1 MNLPNDKNSPV
12 YNFFSVE
19 GLTPEEIEKIA
30 FESGFCKRRS
40 GKIKAPDFLLHFCLQ
55 SLEGTVS
62 YNDIASRM
70 ENNTDINA
78 SRQAYHQRMGAECLE
93 FFEKILGAV
102 MASKCY
108 HENSDSLQDLNL
120 FSRILVQDS
129 TIIRLPLRLFGDF
142 SGVKN
147 AHTAVCSARIQGIY
161 DLLSK
166 KFIAFSIDPYSK
178 NDLSAA
184 LDIVVE
190 PGDLLLRD
198 RGYFS
203 VPIIQKLKED
213 GADTI
218 SRYKHKTKIFD
229 FKSGEEINLLEYL
242 TKHGSIDQ
250 EVLIGKEKYKVRI
263 IARPVN
269 EETANLRRM
278 KARKESNHK
287 KPSKELLA
295 LMSRTIFISTA
306 ESQELTFDIILKLYG
321 LRWRIEN
328 IFKTW
333 KSHFSFDKI
342 HNVSEKQLRVLLTAR
357 LIMIVFIYQRL
368 FAPLFLKIKEI
379 SEKQLSLMKFSRY
392 IRQNLNVIYKI
403 SDIQNISEKTIQ
415 VVIRFC
421 TYDSRKRK
429 NFETQ
434 IEQIILEMNET
445 MDCNLLA

>member
-1 MNLPNDKNSPV
+1 
-12 YNFFSVE
+12 
-19 GLTPEEIEKIA
+19 
-30 FESGFCKRRS
+30 
-40 GKIKAPDFLLHFCLQ
+40 
-55 SLEGTVS
+55 
-62 YNDIASRM
+62 
-70 ENNTDINA
+70 
-78 SRQAYHQRMGAECLE
+78 MGSECLD
-93 FFEKILGAV
+93 FFERILDSIIT
-102 MASKCY
+102 SKCY
-108 HENSDSLQDLNL
+108 HKTLDTLPDLNM

-129 TIIRLPLRLFGDF
+129 TVIRLPLRLFDVF

-147 AHTAVCSARIQGIY
+147 AHTAVCNARIQGVY

-166 KFIAFSIDPYSK
+166 KFIAFSIDPYSR

-184 LDIVVE
+184 LDIDVK
-190 PGDLLLRD
+190 PGDLVLRD

-203 VPIIQKLKED
+203 VEIIQKLKED

-229 FKSGEEINLLEYL
+229 IETGNEINLLEYL
-242 TKHGSIDQ
+242 TKNGSIDR

-278 KARKESNHK
+278 KARKESKHK
-287 KPSKELLA
+287 NPSKELLA
-295 LMSRTIFISTA
+295 LMSWTIFITTC
-306 ESQELTFDIILKLYG
+306 ESEVLTFEIILKLYG

-357 LIMIVFIYQRL
+357 LIMIVFIYHRL
-368 FAPLFLKIKEI
+368 FRPLSLKIKEI
-379 SEKQLSLMKFSRY
+379 SKKRLSLMKFSRH
-392 IRQNLNVIYKI
+392 IRKNINFIYKVI
-403 SDIQNISEKTIQ
+403 DIENISEKTIKA
-415 VVIRFC
+415 VIRFC

-429 NFETQ
+429 NFETR
-434 IEQIILEMNET
+434 IEQIILEMNELE
-445 MDCNLLA
+445 DNHLLA

>member
-1 MNLPNDKNSPV
+1 MNLPTYMNFPA

-19 GLTPEEIEKIA
+19 GLSFEEIEKIA

-40 GKIKAPDFLLHFCLQ
+40 GKIKAPDFLIHFCLQ

-62 YNDIASRM
+62 YNDIASRI

-78 SRQAYHQRMGAECLE
+78 SRQAYHQRMGAECLD
-93 FFEKILGAV
+93 FFEKILSVV

-108 HENSDSLQDLNL
+108 HGNLDTLHDLNI

-129 TIIRLPLRLFGDF
+129 TIIRLPLRLFDEF

-147 AHTAVCSARIQGIY
+147 AHTAVCNARIQGTY

-166 KFIAFSIDPYSK
+166 KFIDFSIDPYSK

-184 LDIVVE
+184 LDIAVE
-190 PGDLLLRD
+190 PNDLLLRD

-203 VPIIQKLKED
+203 VQIVQKLKED

-229 FKSGEEINLLEYL
+229 PESGEEINLLEYL
-242 TKHGSIDQ
+242 TKNSSIDR

-263 IARPVN
+263 TAQPVN
-269 EETANLRRM
+269 EEIANLRRM
-278 KARKESNHK
+278 KAKKESKNK
-287 KPSKELLA
+287 KPSKELLG
-295 LMSRTIFISTA
+295 LMSWGIFFTTF
-306 ESQELTFDIILKLYG
+306 ESEALTYEIILKLYG

-368 FAPLFLKIKEI
+368 FWPLSIKIKNR
-379 SEKQLSLMKFSRY
+379 SEKRLSLMKFTRH
-392 IRQNLNVIYKI
+392 IRKNINFIFKVI
-403 SDIQNISEKTIQ
+403 DIQNISEKTIKA
-415 VVIRFC
+415 VIRFC

-434 IEQIILEMNET
+434 LEQIILEMNELKE
-445 MDCNLLA
+445 NHLLA

>member
-1 MNLPNDKNSPV
+1 MNLPTVKNYPG

-19 GLTPEEIEKIA
+19 GLSLEEIEQIA

-62 YNDIASRM
+62 YNDIASRI

-78 SRQAYHQRMGAECLE
+78 SRQAYQQRMGAECLE
-93 FFEKILGAV
+93 FFEKILSAV
-102 MASKCY
+102 MTSKCY
-108 HENSDSLQDLNL
+108 HENLDTLSDLNI

-129 TIIRLPLRLFGDF
+129 TVIRLPLRLFEVF

-147 AHTAVCSARIQGIY
+147 AHSAVCNARIQGTY

-166 KFIAFSIDPYSK
+166 KFIDFSIDPYSK

-184 LDIVVE
+184 LDIAVE
-190 PGDLLLRD
+190 PDDLLLRD

-203 VPIIQKLKED
+203 VKIIRNLKED

-229 FKSGEEINLLEYL
+229 YESGEEINLLESL
-242 TKHGSIDQ
+242 TKNGSIDQ
-250 EVLIGKEKYKVRI
+250 RVLIGKEKYEVRI
-263 IARPVN
+263 TARPVN
-269 EETANLRRM
+269 EETANMRRM

-287 KPSKELLA
+287 NPSKELLA
-295 LMSRTIFISTA
+295 LMSWTIFITTFENKS
-306 ESQELTFDIILKLYG
+306 LTFDIILKLYG

-368 FAPLFLKIKEI
+368 FWPLSIKIKNR
-379 SEKQLSLMKFSRY
+379 SEKRLSLMKFTRH
-392 IRQNLNVIYKI
+392 IRKNINFIYKVL
-403 SDIQNISEKTIQ
+403 DIQNVSEKTIKA
-415 VVIRFC
+415 VIRFC

-429 NFETQ
+429 NFETRL
-434 IEQIILEMNET
+434 EQIILEMNQL
-445 MDCNLLA
+445 MDNHLLA

>member
-1 MNLPNDKNSPV
+1 MKLPADNNSQA
-12 YNFFSVE
+12 YIFFSVE
-19 GLTPEEIEKIA
+19 GLTHEEIEKIA

-62 YNDIASRM
+62 YNDIAS
-70 ENNTDINA
+70 EIEDKTEINA

-93 FFEKILGAV
+93 FFERILGAV

-108 HENSDSLQDLNL
+108 HNDSDTLPDLNM

-129 TIIRLPLRLFGDF
+129 TIIRLPLRLFDFF

-147 AHTAVCSARIQGIY
+147 AHSAVCNARIQGVY

-166 KFIAFSIDPYSK
+166 KFIDFSIDSYSR

-184 LDIVVE
+184 PDIDVE

-203 VPIIQKLKED
+203 VPIIQKLKEV

-229 FKSGEEINLLEYL
+229 FENGEEIKLLEYL
-242 TKHGSIDQ
+242 TKHGSIDRK
-250 EVLIGKEKYKVRI
+250 VLIGNEKFKAVI
-263 IARPVN
+263 TARPVN

-278 KARKESNHK
+278 KARKESNNK
-287 KPSKELLA
+287 NPSEELLA
-295 LMSRTIFISTA
+295 LMSWTIFITTFERKA
-306 ESQELTFDIILKLYG
+306 LTFDIILNLYG

-357 LIMIVFIYQRL
+357 LIMIVIIYQRL
-368 FAPLFLKIKEI
+368 FRPLSLKIKNI
-379 SEKQLSLMKFSRY
+379 SKKRLSLMKFSRH
-392 IRQNLNVIYKI
+392 IQKNINFIFKVI
-403 SDIQNISEKTIQ
+403 DIQNISEKTIKA
-415 VVIRFC
+415 VIRFC
-421 TYDSRKRK
+421 TYDSRKRN

-434 IEQIILEMNET
+434 LEQIILEMNEL
-445 MDCNLLA
+445 MDCHLLA

>member
-1 MNLPNDKNSPV
+1 MRLPTEKKSETC
-12 YNFFSVE
+12 NFFSAE
-19 GLTPEEIEKIA
+19 GLTDEEIEKIA

-40 GKIKAPDFLLHFCLQ
+40 GKIKAPDFLIHFCLQ
-55 SLEGTVS
+55 SLKGTVS
-62 YNDIASRM
+62 YNDIAAKI
-70 ENNTDINA
+70 EADTDINA
-78 SRQAYHQRMGAECLE
+78 SRQAYHQRMGEECLE
-93 FFEKILGAV
+93 FFERILSTV
-102 MASKCY
+102 MASKYC
-108 HENSDSLQDLNL
+108 HKNL
-120 FSRILVQDS
+120 DELKGLKIFSRLLVQDS
-129 TIIRLPLRLFGDF
+129 TVIRLPLRLFDIF

-147 AHTAVCSARIQGIY
+147 AHSAVCNARIQGVY

-166 KFIAFSIDPYSK
+166 NFVAFSIDPYSR

-184 LDIVVE
+184 PDIVVE

-203 VPIIQKLKED
+203 VQSVQKLKKD
-213 GADTI
+213 GADSI
-218 SRYKHKTKIFD
+218 SRYKHKTKIYD
-229 FKSGEEINLLEYL
+229 TENGEEINLLEYL
-242 TKHGSIDQ
+242 RDNGSADRD
-250 EVLIGKEKYKVRI
+250 VLIGKEKFKVRI
-263 IARPVN
+263 SARPVN

-278 KARKESNHK
+278 KAKKESSSK

-295 LMSRTIFISTA
+295 LMSWSIFITTV

-357 LIMIVFIYQRL
+357 LIMIVFIYHRL
-368 FAPLFLKIKEI
+368 FSPLSIKIRKI

-392 IRQNLNVIYKI
+392 IRQNLTIIYKI
-403 SDIQNISEKTIQ
+403 SDMQNISEKTIQ
-415 VVIRFC
+415 AIIRFC
-421 TYDSRKRK
+421 TYDTRKRK

-434 IEQIILEMNET
+434 LEQIILEINEPKN
-445 MDCNLLA
+445 CQFLA